1 MWCILLF
8 KLYIDIHNVI
18 NHITILFTKHVCFE
32 WVLQEQLTEY
42 FIRNNLFAPQ
52 QYGYMKNSSTELAA
66 LKLIDRLLTQMNNNK
81 IPINVYIDLFKAVE
95 SLQQDILLENLP
107 HYGLTNK
114 AIALLKKTI

>member
-1 MWCILLF
+1 MYIVILL
-8 KLYIDIHNVI
+8 YINIHNVI

-32 WVLQEQLTEY
+32 GVLQEQLTEY

-81 IPINVYIDLFKAVE
+81 IPINFYIDLFKAFG
-95 SLQQDILLENLP
+95 SL
-107 HYGLTNK
+107 
-114 AIALLKKTI
+114 